1 MVKHYSEDLGFE
13 YLSASNKEE
22 FLINIKKFLSF
33 ELFEK
38 PIIFETFTE
47 SRNEVD
53 AIEMIQNLEVSM
65 TSMAKD
71 IAKNVIGNKGV
82 ETLKKVL
89 KR

>member
-1 MVKHYSEDLGFE
+1 
-13 YLSASNKEE
+13 
-22 FLINIKKFLSF
+22 
-33 ELFEK
+33 
-38 PIIFETFTE
+38 
-47 SRNEVD
+47 
-53 AIEMIQNLEVSM
+53 MIQNLEVSM